1 MEEEAIAEVN
11 WQILDF
17 PSTSHGED
25 SIQQDSQI
33 MRLLDKRPSLRHG
46 VLLRQSQFA
55 DVGDW
60 LAALAMLPI
69 ADHVLLAFVHGLC
82 HLVLFLV
89 VFLVDLLILL
99 LFISI
104 IQLV

>member
-1 MEEEAIAEVN
+1 
-11 WQILDF
+11 
-17 PSTSHGED
+17 
-25 SIQQDSQI
+25 
-33 MRLLDKRPSLRHG
+33 
-46 VLLRQSQFA
+46 
-55 DVGDW
+55 
-60 LAALAMLPI
+60 MLPI